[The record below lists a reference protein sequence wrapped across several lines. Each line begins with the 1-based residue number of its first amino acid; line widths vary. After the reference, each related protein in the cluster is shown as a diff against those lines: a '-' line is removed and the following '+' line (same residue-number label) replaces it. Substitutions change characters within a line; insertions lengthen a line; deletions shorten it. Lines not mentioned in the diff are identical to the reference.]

1 MIEAKGRSKRN
12 AVVVT
17 ELPYQVNKSA
27 LLQRMA
33 EMVNDKKVG
42 AGCWVGCGLG
52 GGCSV
57 GKHFIFLW
65 NASSSLLCVQ
75 LCCSTTLREA
85 RSPTHARDVR
95 YTPSRPFHALH
106 PVTPVTSVIRYT
118 E

>member
-42 AGCWVGCGLG
+42 AGC
-52 GGCSV
+52 
-57 GKHFIFLW
+57 
-65 NASSSLLCVQ
+65 
-75 LCCSTTLREA
+75 
-85 RSPTHARDVR
+85 
-95 YTPSRPFHALH
+95 
-106 PVTPVTSVIRYT
+106 
-118 E
+118 